1 MLFTLFINII
11 STILFFTLTNSIGAT
26 LLLQIFL
33 MVSISILF
41 STMIGYFITMNYPTE
56 TKNITEKIT
65 KLIPYTEAGF
75 MTLITEK
82 NVRHIAT
89 EDIRSI
95 YFNNPPEEQKIEY
108 VICKNSNK
116 LLNLLFIMRPRIS
129 YYDLYI

>member
-1 MLFTLFINII
+1 MIFILLVNIF

-41 STMIGYFITMNYPTE
+41 STMIGHFITMNYPTE
-56 TKNITEKIT
+56 TKKVVEKIS
-65 KLIPYTEAGF
+65 KLIPYAEAGF

-82 NVRHIAT
+82 DVRHIAI
-89 EDIRSI
+89 EDIRTI